1 MSSHEL
7 SSIQGLADKH
17 LRALARHGVTDVRGL
32 VQADPE
38 VIHRAMANLRP
49 RPPRDLVARWQA
61 DARSML
67 AETTQDVAEWQV
79 VASFVVV
86 FFQRRTGDTWER
98 RVEAERTE
106 VEPERN
112 PQVWPGWEIGPICDW
127 MLGQLGQANGAE
139 PASGDGT
146 AGEATQPAEED
157 AGPAEPP
164 PSGPAAERPALRI
177 DSAVIIDAAGR
188 TNVVTAGAVTAG
200 AVAAAAEGA
209 CRPGAG
215 GVHGERR
222 TTGNAAVGG
231 CPRPA
236 PGRARLER
244 QGPGGGAGFRR
255 SGVRPFRG
263 PAGRTRY
270 GLDRVGAGRHGQ
282 AGVGPIAR
290 DNDPFWLSPRRGWNI
305 SGREHVDYSN
315 PREQGG

>member
-112 PQVWPGWEIGPICDW
+112 PQVWPGWEIRPICDW

-200 AVAAAAEGA
+200 AVAAGPPRELVAPARVAFTVSGA
-209 CRPGAG
+209 PPGTRLWA
-215 GVHGERR
+215 VARVLRR
-222 TTGNAAVGG
+222 D
-231 CPRPA
+231 
-236 PGRARLER
+236 
-244 QGPGGGAGFRR
+244 GPGWNARDPVAVPAAGEVEFDLSAVPPGEHDMGLIAWAPDATAKPVSVRLPAITIR
-255 SGVRPFRG
+255 SG
-263 PAGRTRY
+263 
-270 GLDRVGAGRHGQ
+270 
-282 AGVGPIAR
+282 
-290 DNDPFWLSPRRGWNI
+290 
-305 SGREHVDYSN
+305 
-315 PREQGG
+315 

>member
-112 PQVWPGWEIGPICDW
+112 PQVWPRWEIRPICDW

-164 PSGPAAERPALRI
+164 PSGPAAERPALRV

-200 AVAAAAEGA
+200 AVAAGPPRELVAPARVAFTVSGA
-209 CRPGAG
+209 PPRTRLWAVARVLRRDGPGWNARDPVAVPGAG
-215 GVHGERR
+215 EVEFDLSAVPPGEHDMGLIAWAPDATAKPVSVRL
-222 TTGNAAVGG
+222 
-231 CPRPA
+231 PA
-236 PGRARLER
+236 ITI
-244 QGPGGGAGFRR
+244 R
-255 SGVRPFRG
+255 SG
-263 PAGRTRY
+263 
-270 GLDRVGAGRHGQ
+270 
-282 AGVGPIAR
+282 
-290 DNDPFWLSPRRGWNI
+290 
-305 SGREHVDYSN
+305 
-315 PREQGG
+315 

>member
-7 SSIQGLADKH
+7 SSIQGLEDKH

-67 AETTQDVAEWQV
+67 AETTPDVAEWQV

-86 FFQRRTGDTWER
+86 FFQRRTGGTWER

-112 PQVWPGWEIGPICDW
+112 PQVWPGWETGPICDW

-146 AGEATQPAEED
+146 ADEATQPAEED
-157 AGPAEPP
+157 AGAAEPP
-164 PSGPAAERPALRI
+164 PGGPAAERPALRI

-188 TNVVTAGAVTAG
+188 TNVVTAGAAAAG
-200 AVAAAAEGA
+200 APRELVAPARVAFTVSGAPPGTRLWAVARVLRRDGPGWNARDPVAVPGSGEVEFDLSAVPPGEHDMGLIAWAPDAAAK
-209 CRPGAG
+209 P
-215 GVHGERR
+215 VS
-222 TTGNAAVGG
+222 V
-231 CPRPA
+231 
-236 PGRARLER
+236 RL
-244 QGPGGGAGFRR
+244 PVITIR
-255 SGVRPFRG
+255 SG
-263 PAGRTRY
+263 
-270 GLDRVGAGRHGQ
+270 
-282 AGVGPIAR
+282 
-290 DNDPFWLSPRRGWNI
+290 
-305 SGREHVDYSN
+305 
-315 PREQGG
+315 